1 MALEY
6 EATRC
11 PLLRGDGEVT
21 VRAMRREDISA
32 VRRYD
37 DELTATLAEYNANL
51 PPGGITNAPGGP
63 WADDQELLGHFRK
76 YAERGDLTLLAVEDT
91 GRVVGFADL
100 WSADEPEPFGR
111 SLDVECIDYF
121 REYYLAGLETILL
134 AEAEKVAR
142 GAGLPALDVG
152 TNTCSGE
159 YTSLR
164 RFGLK
169 VFYEYDD
176 VLCRC
181 EEPSAD
187 RAGRRMVGP
196 AEADLSGLIRV
207 GHWAPTDFA
216 FRGDEERAYIAEL
229 TWPGRRAILELWR
242 YEPGRDDLPVPPH
255 RPNRS
260 ELYAEPAALT
270 SPEAMSEILAE
281 CAALAGEAGA
291 PLALLA
297 CPSEIAL
304 DEEKLHVHKRGFA
317 FAWLR
322 KRL

>member
-11 PLLRGDGEVT
+11 PLLRGEGEVV
-21 VRAMRREDISA
+21 VRAMTREDIAA

-37 DELTATLAEYNANL
+37 DELTATLDEYNANL
-51 PPGGITNAPGGP
+51 PPGGITNDAGGP
-63 WADDQELLGHFRK
+63 WADDQELLEHFNK
-76 YAERGDLTLLAVEDT
+76 YAARGNLTLLAVEDS

-100 WSADEPEPFGR
+100 WAADEPEPFGR
-111 SLDVECIDYF
+111 SLDAECVDYL

-134 AEAEKVAR
+134 TEAEKVAR
-142 GAGLPALDVG
+142 GAGLAALDVG

-181 EEPSAD
+181 D
-187 RAGRRMVGP
+187 RPPASRAEKRMLAPV
-196 AEADLSGLIRV
+196 EADLSGLLRV
-207 GHWAPTDFA
+207 DHWAPTDFT
-216 FRGDEERAYIAEL
+216 FRGDNERAYIAEL
-229 TWPGRRAILELWR
+229 SWPGRRAILELWR
-242 YEPGRDDLPVPPH
+242 YEHGRDDLPVPPH

-260 ELYAEPAALT
+260 ELYAEPAAL
-270 SPEAMSEILAE
+270 SSDGAMSEILAE

-291 PLALLA
+291 PLALLP

-304 DEEKLHVHKRGFA
+304 DEEKVRVHKRGFS